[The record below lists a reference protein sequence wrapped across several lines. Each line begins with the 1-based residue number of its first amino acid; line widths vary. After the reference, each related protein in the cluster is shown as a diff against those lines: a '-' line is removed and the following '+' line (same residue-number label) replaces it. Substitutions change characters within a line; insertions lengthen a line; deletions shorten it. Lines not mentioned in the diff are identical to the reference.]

1 MSMTGSISKSEV
13 LSGPERRRRWA
24 PAEKLAI
31 VAETYEP
38 GMSVSLVARR
48 HGLHPT
54 RFFSWRRLANQG
66 ALTATRTEEEVVPV
80 SDYRMLQ
87 NQIRELHRLLG
98 KKTLEAEILKEALDT
113 AAGPKKQLLRS
124 LSWPR
129 DGSR

>member
-13 LSGPERRRRWA
+13 LSGPERRRWA

-48 HGLHPT
+48 HGIAPNQL
-54 RFFSWRRLANQG
+54 FSWRRLANQG
-66 ALTATRTEEEVVPV
+66 ALTATRAEEEVVPA

-98 KKTLEAEILKEALDT
+98 KKTLEAEILKEALDAT
-113 AAGPKKQLLRS
+113 AGPKKHLLRS
-124 LSWPR
+124 LSWPK